1 MAELGSTGDPKALI
15 PGEPARV
22 QQTVEGFIRYGDALV
37 MAGEGLKS
45 IDAGGW
51 TGAAGDAFHE
61 YFDGEPDRWIGCG
74 QAFLDAAGALAG
86 HAEALTWAQGQAAE
100 AIALWERGEAAT
112 EQAKADHAA
121 AQHQANQQAAA
132 AATAGTPTAAPSL
145 PFSDPGAEL
154 RTQAQHVLNTA
165 RIQLETIGDEAEV
178 VVGQARDKAPPE
190 PSLLGKATE
199 FVTEFGAGAVE
210 ATVGLAQF
218 AWQVSP
224 TRMLV
229 DPIGYHEDM
238 TTLSQG
244 IVNGVRHPAEFGK
257 ALIDYDTWKQSPGR
271 ALGHLVPDAI
281 AAAATAG
288 AGAAATRGAR
298 GLKTVDDVADGV
310 QTADRA
316 SDTVTDLRRVTES
329 ATPSP
334 GQLVPA
340 VKPEVSDPKLH
351 NIVDNLYKGASN
363 PQRVGDGTTAD
374 AVRHER
380 QTGEATHGRSHV
392 QKAQDSLRGLENWLH
407 RNPEAPASDRLTAQ
421 REAANLRNALGE
433 E

>member
-1 MAELGSTGDPKALI
+1 
-15 PGEPARV
+15 
-22 QQTVEGFIRYGDALV
+22 

-45 IDAGGW
+45 IDSGGW
-51 TGAAGDAFHE
+51 TGVAGDAFHE
-61 YFDGEPDRWIGCG
+61 CFDGEPDRWIGCG

-86 HAEALTWAQGQAAE
+86 HAETLSWAQGQAAE

-132 AATAGTPTAAPSL
+132 ATAAGTPTAA
-145 PFSDPGAEL
+145 
-154 RTQAQHVLNTA
+154 
-165 RIQLETIGDEAEV
+165 
-178 VVGQARDKAPPE
+178 

-210 ATVGLAQF
+210 ATIGLMQF

-224 TRMLV
+224 SRMLV
-229 DPIGYHEDM
+229 DPIGYHKDM
-238 TTLSQG
+238 TTLSQA
-244 IVNGVRHPAEFGK
+244 IVTGVQHPSEFGK

-281 AAAATAG
+281 AVATVG

-298 GLKTVDDVADGV
+298 GLKTVDDVTDGV
-310 QTADRA
+310 WTADRA
-316 SDTVTDLRRVTES
+316 SDAAADLRRVAES

-334 GQLVPA
+334 GQLVP
-340 VKPEVSDPKLH
+340 
-351 NIVDNLYKGASN
+351 
-363 PQRVGDGTTAD
+363 
-374 AVRHER
+374 
-380 QTGEATHGRSHV
+380 GRSHV